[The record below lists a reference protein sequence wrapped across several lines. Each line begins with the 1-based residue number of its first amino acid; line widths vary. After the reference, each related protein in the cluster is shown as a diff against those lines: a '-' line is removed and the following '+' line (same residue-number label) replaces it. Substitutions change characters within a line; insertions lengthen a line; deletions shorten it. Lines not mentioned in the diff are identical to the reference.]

1 MVSYRGTEV
10 EGMDFKERLRELRKK
25 RGYSQVALAEKIG
38 VSKSTI
44 GAYETGDIKPSIEAL
59 QTLADF
65 FNVNLSYLMGEED
78 GSTYYLDPEAA
89 EMANELFHRPE
100 MRVLFD
106 ASRKLTKEDIE
117 MVTALIQK
125 MNGE

>member
-1 MVSYRGTEV
+1 
-10 EGMDFKERLRELRKK
+10 MDFKERLRELRKK

-44 GAYETGDIKPSIEAL
+44 GAYETGDIKPSIEVL
-59 QTLADF
+59 ETLADF

-106 ASRKLTKEDIE
+106 ASKKLTKEDIE

-125 MNGE
+125 MNGEQ

>member
-1 MVSYRGTEV
+1 
-10 EGMDFKERLRELRKK
+10 MDFKERLKELRKK

-44 GAYETGDIKPSIEAL
+44 GAYETGDIKPSIEVL
-59 QTLADF
+59 ETLADF

-100 MRVLFD
+100 MRILFD

-117 MVTALIQK
+117 MVTALVEK
-125 MNGE
+125 MSGN

>member
-1 MVSYRGTEV
+1 
-10 EGMDFKERLRELRKK
+10 MDFKERLKELRKK

-44 GAYETGDIKPSIEAL
+44 GAYETGDIKPSIEVL
-59 QTLADF
+59 ETLADF

-100 MRVLFD
+100 MRILFD

>member
-1 MVSYRGTEV
+1 
-10 EGMDFKERLRELRKK
+10 MDFKERLKELRKK
-25 RGYSQVALAEKIG
+25 RGFSQVALAEKIG

-44 GAYETGDIKPSIEAL
+44 GAYETGDIKPSIEVL
-59 QTLADF
+59 ETLADF

-100 MRVLFD
+100 MRILFD

-117 MVTALIQK
+117 MITQLVEK
-125 MNGE
+125 MSNN